1 MHDKES
7 DYGSEYDCN
16 ELSNGE
22 HNENE
27 DDRILSRVLDEPV
40 RKRVKLELSQKADL
54 DAFKKHEIDI
64 DTLRK
69 RLAGPSVAKS
79 GQEGVDQDKV
89 NQIIYDASEGSK
101 YFENEK
107 KKNVELTLKIER
119 TLEKAAKILA
129 NVQDLAIDERKID
142 TQVSVL
148 EASIDLSQYI
158 MHIDCDAFYA
168 SVEEL
173 DRPELKHV
181 PMGVGIGVLTTAN
194 YAARKFGVRSAMPNY
209 IAKKLCPELVCVPLN
224 FEKYIS
230 KAGEIREI
238 LARADPNYQAASLD
252 EAYLNITEYVHTMNL
267 PVDQVVA
274 ELRDEIHKK
283 TGLTVSAG
291 VAANSRLA
299 KIGSNMN
306 KPNGQFMLP
315 NDRRAILEF
324 VSELPVRKVNGI
336 GKVFERQ
343 LTAIGVKKCK
353 DIYTKRALLSRLF
366 GQKSFDFLLGVY
378 LGIGSTDIKP
388 AEDHERK
395 SIGTESTFGRLS
407 DPADLRAKLRH
418 IADELEKDCL
428 SRNWAGRT
436 LHLKIKKHTYEVYT
450 RQRSI
455 PRAIYLSKDLYEYA
469 LPLLE
474 KELPLTLRLM
484 GLRLMQLSHINKKPT
499 SNFFRDYGFDTEA
512 SPARSGV
519 GARNALFTAEDEEI
533 LEGDEDVANSEWI
546 PGDDSVFKQQKRYEK
561 MASTDNA
568 TKTVDDKDISNLP
581 QCPICSRRI
590 SGDERVVSHHIDSCL
605 NNQAIREVLKSEQSP
620 AEQRTKPSSTKAA
633 VKSSSLRS
641 WLEK

>member
-1 MHDKES
+1 MTEEES
-7 DYGSEYDCN
+7 DYGSTYDPDLCN
-16 ELSNGE
+16 DFEPSD
-22 HNENE
+22 NE
-27 DDRILSRVLDEPV
+27 DNDILSQVLEGPA
-40 RKRVKLELSQKADL
+40 RKRIKLEPSQKADV
-54 DAFKKHEIDI
+54 DAFKKQEIDI

-69 RLAGPSVAKS
+69 RLAGPSVAKP
-79 GQEGVDQDKV
+79 GQDGVDQDRV

-107 KKNVELTLKIER
+107 KKDVELTSKIKR

-129 NVQDLAIDERKID
+129 NAQDLAVDERKID
-142 TQVSVL
+142 AQVSML

-173 DRPELKHV
+173 DKPELKDV

-194 YAARKFGVRSAMPNY
+194 YAARKYGVRSAMPTY

-230 KAGEIREI
+230 KAGEIRAI

-252 EAYLNITEYVHTMNL
+252 EAYLNITDYIHNMNMA
-267 PVDQVVA
+267 PDQAVA
-274 ELRDEIHKK
+274 ELRDEIHKT

-291 VAANSRLA
+291 IAANSRLA

-306 KPNGQFMLP
+306 KPNGQFRLP
-315 NDRRAILEF
+315 NDRRAILDF
-324 VSELPVRKVNGI
+324 MSELPVRKVNGI

-343 LTAIGVKKCK
+343 LDAIGVKKCK

-378 LGIGSTDIKP
+378 LGLGSTDIRP

-407 DPADLRAKLRH
+407 DPADLKAKLRH
-418 IADELEKDCL
+418 IAEELEKDCV
-428 SRNWAGRT
+428 SRDWAGRT

-450 RQRSI
+450 RQRSL
-455 PRAIYLSKDLYEYA
+455 PRAIHLSKDLYEYA

-484 GLRLMQLSHINKKPT
+484 GLRLTQLSHINKKPAA
-499 SNFFRDYGFDTEA
+499 NFFRDYGYETDILPN
-512 SPARSGV
+512 SPTLGT
-519 GARNALFTAEDEEI
+519 RNALFTAEDEEL
-533 LEGDEDVANSEWI
+533 LEGDEGQSASEWL
-546 PGDDSVFKQQKRYEK
+546 PGDDSVFKQQKRYEHA
-561 MASTDNA
+561 ASAEKEPED
-568 TKTVDDKDISNLP
+568 TVKADLP

-590 SGDERVVSHHIDSCL
+590 AGDDLAVSRHIDSCL
-605 NNQAIREVLKSEQSP
+605 NNAAIREVLKNDQPTMKTSTGQS
-620 AEQRTKPSSTKAA
+620 ATLSSKKPNALK
-633 VKSSSLRS
+633 S
-641 WLEK
+641 WLAKVV